1 MAGNL
6 TFFTVMHN
14 SLFDREKSFPSS
26 ERGNYF
32 EKVVLSSF

>member
-1 MAGNL
+1 MAGTL
-6 TFFTVMHN
+6 TFFSVMHN
-14 SLFDREKSFPSS
+14 SLHDIEKGFPRS